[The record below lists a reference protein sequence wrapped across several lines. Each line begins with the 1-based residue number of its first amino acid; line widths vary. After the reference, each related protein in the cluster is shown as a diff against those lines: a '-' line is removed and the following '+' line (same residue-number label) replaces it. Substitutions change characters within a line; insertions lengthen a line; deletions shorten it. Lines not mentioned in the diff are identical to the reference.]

1 MVIFISVIIL
11 IVIVG
16 ILGMINSYT
25 YAIKKNTKTICIMRA
40 IGMRQ
45 KEIRFRLLGK
55 MFFWPMIAISTSV
68 IPVFIFDKIKDY
80 AYHYAFDLGHN
91 GWEMK
96 SNGAMHI
103 CWQALFPWY
112 IEMWKQPV
120 IIVMLISAGI
130 LLILNLASLEISMRD
145 MNRLSITDGM
155 RKEIF

>member
-1 MVIFISVIIL
+1 
-11 IVIVG
+11 
-16 ILGMINSYT
+16 
-25 YAIKKNTKTICIMRA
+25 
-40 IGMRQ
+40 
-45 KEIRFRLLGK
+45 
-55 MFFWPMIAISTSV
+55 
-68 IPVFIFDKIKDY
+68 
-80 AYHYAFDLGHN
+80 
-91 GWEMK
+91 MK